1 MSHAEFYR
9 DGNYFHFELC
19 DEIDHSIVLGNVTGG
34 INFVSQIVI
43 DGRKLIKHEPPV
55 HPRVP
60 CQIMLHR

>member
-1 MSHAEFYR
+1 MR
-9 DGNYFHFELC
+9 GNRSFHR
-19 DEIDHSIVLGNVTGG
+19 SRNVTRG

-60 CQIMLHR
+60 CQIMRR